1 MNQRT
6 ALTNLKV
13 VLPSEVLEDMSIIL
27 EGSRILDIVPLG
39 RESGFTTKFDL
50 KGQIAFPG
58 FIDVHVHGGGG
69 GSFSSTD
76 SAKHFAARQFHLSK
90 GTTSLYATTSTT
102 DLNTFRD
109 SLFALSQSSTID
121 NGSRVLGIHT
131 EGPFLSPKKQGAH
144 QTSLLRDGSINEFQE
159 LIKASNNFIKR
170 TTLAPEIYGGK
181 ELLAFLLHERIQV
194 SVGHSNATYEEA
206 LDFFQLGAKSVTH
219 MFNAMSE
226 FNHREPGLIGAAL
239 DSANV
244 YTEVILDEVHVHPA
258 AFRILLKSRPID
270 RIVLITDAV
279 SFAGMQDGESPR
291 ADGRAIVKK
300 GMSVKIKGSNTL
312 AGSSLDMNTALKNAA
327 KFSKLDLSQL
337 SLIASM
343 NAANLMGV
351 ADEFG
356 SLELGKKADIVILDD
371 SLNVTGV
378 LLDGRWMSES
388 FAK

>member
-1 MNQRT
+1 
-6 ALTNLKV
+6 
-13 VLPSEVLEDMSIIL
+13 
-27 EGSRILDIVPLG
+27 
-39 RESGFTTKFDL
+39 
-50 KGQIAFPG
+50 
-58 FIDVHVHGGGG
+58 
-69 GSFSSTD
+69 
-76 SAKHFAARQFHLSK
+76 
-90 GTTSLYATTSTT
+90 
-102 DLNTFRD
+102 
-109 SLFALSQSSTID
+109 
-121 NGSRVLGIHT
+121 
-131 EGPFLSPKKQGAH
+131 
-144 QTSLLRDGSINEFQE
+144 
-159 LIKASNNFIKR
+159 
-170 TTLAPEIYGGK
+170 
-181 ELLAFLLHERIQV
+181 
-194 SVGHSNATYEEA
+194 
-206 LDFFQLGAKSVTH
+206 

-226 FNHREPGLIGAAL
+226 FNHREPGLVGAAL

-279 SFAGMQDGESPR
+279 SFAGLQDGESPR

-327 KFSKLDLSQL
+327 KHTNLDLSQL

-356 SLELGKKADIVILDD
+356 SLELGKKADIVILND

-378 LLDGRWMSES
+378 LLDGRWMSEF

>member
-69 GSFSSTD
+69 GSFSCTD
-76 SAKHFAARQFHLSK
+76 SAKHFAARQFHLSN

-109 SLFALSQSSTID
+109 SLSALSESSTID

-159 LIKASNNFIKR
+159 LIKASSNLIKR
-170 TTLAPEIYGGK
+170 TTLAPEIHGGK
-181 ELLAFLLHERIQV
+181 ELFAFLLHEGIQV

-226 FNHREPGLIGAAL
+226 FNHREPGLVGAAL

-279 SFAGMQDGESPR
+279 SFAGLQDGESPR

-300 GMSVKIKGSNTL
+300 GMSVKINSK
-312 AGSSLDMNTALKNAA
+312 ASLLTHSDPKMIIT
-327 KFSKLDLSQL
+327 
-337 SLIASM
+337 
-343 NAANLMGV
+343 
-351 ADEFG
+351 
-356 SLELGKKADIVILDD
+356 
-371 SLNVTGV
+371 
-378 LLDGRWMSES
+378 
-388 FAK
+388 